1 MLVQDSLGYYHEIPE
16 APAMVDG
23 LGNPLGFPPLLA
35 AIPAIAGA
43 VGGALPAIA
52 GGAIPAIGG
61 LLSRIL
67 PGGGP
72 AAAPRPPLPLP
83 FPLPFP
89 VPRPAPPVPAGWMSR
104 PVPYTGHQGYRR
116 YMRCVMWPGPAG
128 LIPAHAPGLPQP
140 TVPAVPV
147 VPAALPPGAF
157 PRRRGR
163 RRR

>member
-1 MLVQDSLGYYHEIPE
+1 MLVQDSLGYFHEIPE

-43 VGGALPAIA
+43 
-52 GGAIPAIGG
+52 IPAVGG

-72 AAAPRPPLPLP
+72 RPAGAPAPPLPLP
-83 FPLPFP
+83 FPLPLP
-89 VPRPAPPVPAGWMSR
+89 GPRPAPPVPAGWMSP

>member
-1 MLVQDSLGYYHEIPE
+1 MLVQDSLGYFHEIPE
-16 APAMVDG
+16 TPAMVDG

-35 AIPAIAGA
+35 ALPAIAGA
-43 VGGALPAIA
+43 VGGALPAV
-52 GGAIPAIGG
+52 GG

-72 AAAPRPPLPLP
+72 SPAAAARPPLP
-83 FPLPFP
+83 FPLPLPLP
-89 VPRPAPPVPAGWMSR
+89 VPPPVPAGWMQR

-147 VPAALPPGAF
+147 VPAALPGGF